1 VAGEKRRCV
10 RFGYKRLSIQL
21 PEELVS
27 ELYALAGRN
36 VSGWIEVI
44 LRERLEQER
53 SKRLLAALPPQLK
66 DKLLAA
72 AGGEA
77 QAQQLLVKLI
87 ERSLAELED
96 EDLVQEVLGLV
107 HEKER
112 LTELRKA

>member
-44 LRERLEQER
+44 LREAI
-53 SKRLLAALPPQLK
+53 KR
-66 DKLLAA
+66 
-72 AGGEA
+72 
-77 QAQQLLVKLI
+77 
-87 ERSLAELED
+87 
-96 EDLVQEVLGLV
+96 
-107 HEKER
+107 
-112 LTELRKA
+112 